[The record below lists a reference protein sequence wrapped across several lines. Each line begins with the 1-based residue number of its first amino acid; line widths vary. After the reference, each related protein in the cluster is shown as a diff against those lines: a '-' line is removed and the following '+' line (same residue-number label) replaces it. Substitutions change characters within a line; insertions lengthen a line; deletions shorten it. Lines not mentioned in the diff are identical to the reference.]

1 MECALS
7 YSYCTSHGQLS
18 FSMKKKIDHDVE
30 LKIQS
35 ILQHECCTRAIA
47 VQHKQHLGHT
57 SATGVRH
64 N

>member
-30 LKIQS
+30 
-35 ILQHECCTRAIA
+35 CN
-47 VQHKQHLGHT
+47 